1 MKRTVEDLANLKGK
15 VVLLRVDFN
24 VPLDEGG
31 KILDATRI
39 IQSLPTIKYLIEKQA
54 KIVLISHLGRP
65 EGYDIRKSL
74 WPIALILMKLLPTN
88 VYFSNKVV
96 GKAVQ
101 DQIKNMKN
109 GDVLL
114 LENIRFYEGEVN
126 CDMDFVKEVAKLG
139 DIFVNDAFGV
149 AHREHATTYGIA
161 RIMPNAIGFLME
173 KEINTLKGA
182 VENPK
187 RPFVVIIGGAKVK
200 GKIKFMMKLLEV
212 ADTIIIG
219 GAMAYTFLVA
229 SGYSVG
235 QSVIY
240 DDSVEYAR
248 DILNIAYSQGK
259 KILLPVD
266 HVCIRANSKRKK
278 TFVTENLI
286 DDMVAYDIGPKTI
299 KLFKNEI
306 KQAKQILWNGPLG
319 KYEDERFINGTKE
332 IAKAIA
338 MSKAYSIVGGGDSVS
353 AIKKIGCE
361 NKIDLLSTGGGAT
374 LKFIENDTL
383 PCIDVIQEKIKL

>member
-39 IQSLPTIKYLIEKQA
+39 MQSLPTIKYLIEKQA
-54 KIVLISHLGRP
+54 KVVLISHLGRP

-74 WPIALILMKLLPTN
+74 WPIALILMRLLPTS
-88 VYFSNKVV
+88 VYFSNKAI
-96 GKAVQ
+96 GKEVEER
-101 DQIKNMKN
+101 IKHMKN

-114 LENIRFYEGEVN
+114 LENIRFYEGEAS
-126 CDMDFVKEVAKLG
+126 CDMNFAKEIAKLG
-139 DIFVNDAFGV
+139 DVFVNDAFGV

-161 RIMPNAIGFLME
+161 RIMPNAIGFLMK
-173 KEINTLKGA
+173 KEITALQGA

-187 RPFVVIIGGAKVK
+187 HPFVVIIGGAKVK
-200 GKIKFMMKLLEV
+200 GKIKFIMKLLEV
-212 ADTIIIG
+212 ADTLIIG

-235 QSVIY
+235 QSIIY

-259 KILLPVD
+259 KILLPID
-266 HVCIRANSKRKK
+266 HVCIRENSKKK
-278 TFVTENLI
+278 KPIVVSNLI

-299 KLFKNEI
+299 KLFKDEI
-306 KQAKQILWNGPLG
+306 NQAKQILWNGPLG
-319 KYEDERFINGTKE
+319 KYEDERFIGGTKE

-338 MSKAYSIVGGGDSVS
+338 SSKAYSIVGGGDSVS

-361 NKIDLLSTGGGAT
+361 NKIDLISTGGGAT